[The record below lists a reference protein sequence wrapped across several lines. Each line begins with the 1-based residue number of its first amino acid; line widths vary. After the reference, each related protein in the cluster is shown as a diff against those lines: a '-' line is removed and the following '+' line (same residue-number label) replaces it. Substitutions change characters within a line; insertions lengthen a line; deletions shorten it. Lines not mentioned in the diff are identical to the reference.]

1 MLKQKKSFYD
11 KYLKYKLK
19 YELLKNQKGGLVM
32 SDLRP
37 DKFHDILEKHFQKY
51 PQFDEILQNSEPQI
65 DLSFLETDDYNKIYD
80 DLFKIIITDKIY
92 NQKFVDSSGNEF
104 YNKEG
109 MHNYHIQLCAL
120 IMMNYV
126 IEFEL
131 FSIVHNFKKYNIK
144 DESCLNNNLPLVF
157 DGSKE
162 YRYYKPILEKNVC
175 TNLIFQFVVTLDELF
190 YEFMDILVRKIA
202 FSVKETTDI
211 IYERIVPI
219 NYKDHK
225 EKYDFIYVDWKDRIN
240 NLLTEE
246 TIINGK
252 IYYIDKKTNYSSS
265 YKPYPLINIAIE
277 ESMIEISKGN
287 KYIADGLGFYSF
299 MHLDKK
305 DTVSNHF
312 GSCITSSIL
321 ELYFAARLH
330 VHANNLILS
339 MEKASSEMTQHNIWK
354 KTQNN
359 KKILIPILSHWST
372 QFNFQSKTIK
382 LRSIIGVSKYD
393 SSYEPYEHVDD
404 IYFSSN
410 DKLRM
415 CLLFLLPIFDSYLKY
430 IEALHE
436 GPVKNYIEFFIN
448 KKADYIEK
456 LFDKIIV
463 PQKKIRFYGIEFD
476 LSDAK
481 NELDRFKDIITH
493 PQYRI
498 SNADCKLFVSA
509 NKKLKIRSDNL
520 SDNEIKSIIIF
531 AIAREKDRIRNS
543 FLSALNEKVYY
554 NNECCYQFYE
564 DESEDSN
571 YTIIRL
577 SDIDENFNKLYIYYK
592 IHRISKILQDKYYPT
607 RISLK
612 HGLTAAAVLRYS

>member
-1 MLKQKKSFYD
+1 MLKQKKSFHD

-32 SDLRP
+32 SDDRTG
-37 DKFHDILEKHFQKY
+37 KFHDLLEKHFQKY
-51 PQFDEILQNSEPQI
+51 PQFDKILQNSEPQI
-65 DLSFLETDDYNKIYD
+65 DLDFLKTDDYNKIYD

-92 NQKFVDSSGNEF
+92 NQKFIDSSGNEF

-120 IMMNYV
+120 ITMNFL

-144 DESCLNNNLPLVF
+144 NDSCVNNNLPLIF
-157 DGSKE
+157 DSHEGSQE
-162 YRYYKPILEKNVC
+162 YRYYKPMYDSSS
-175 TNLIFQFVVTLDELF
+175 LIFQFESIDDLF
-190 YEFMDILVRKIA
+190 YEFMDILVKKIA
-202 FSVKETTDI
+202 SSTNQSIDI

-225 EKYDFIYVDWKDRIN
+225 QKYDFIYVDWKDRII

-252 IYYIDKKTNYSSS
+252 IYYIDKKTNNRSSI
-265 YKPYPLINIAIE
+265 KPHPFINIAIE
-277 ESMIEISKGN
+277 ESLIEINKEN

-299 MHLDKK
+299 MYLDKK
-305 DTVSNHF
+305 DTVSDHF

-330 VHANNLILS
+330 VHANNLILN
-339 MEKASSEMTQHNIWK
+339 MEKRSSETQHSIWK

-359 KKILIPILSHWST
+359 KKISILALSHWST
-372 QFNFQSKTIK
+372 EFNFQSKTIK
-382 LRSIIGVSKYD
+382 LRSAVGLSQVD
-393 SSYEPYEHVDD
+393 SSEEPFEHVGKA
-404 IYFSSN
+404 YFSSN

-415 CLLFLLPIFDSYLKY
+415 CLLLLLPIFDSYLKY
-430 IEALHE
+430 IEPLQE
-436 GPVKNYIEFFIN
+436 GPVKNYIEYFIN

-463 PQKKIRFYGIEFD
+463 PQKKIRFYGIDFD

-481 NELDRFKDIITH
+481 NELNRIKDINTH
-493 PQYRI
+493 PQYSI
-498 SNADCKLFVSA
+498 DNAACKLFVSA

-531 AIAREKDRIRNS
+531 AIAREKDKIRNS
-543 FLSALNEKVYY
+543 FLSALNSQVYY
-554 NNECCYQFYE
+554 YNECCYKFYE
-564 DESEDSN
+564 DISDDTNNN
-571 YTIIRL
+571 YTIIKL
-577 SDIDENFNKLYIYYK
+577 SDIDENFNKLYIHYK
-592 IHRISKILQDKYYPT
+592 IHKISKNLQYSYYST
-607 RISLK
+607 HARGSISL
-612 HGLTAAAVLRYS
+612 

>member
-1 MLKQKKSFYD
+1 MLKQKKSFYN

-19 YELLKNQKGGLVM
+19 YKLLKNQKGGLVM
-32 SDLRP
+32 SDDRP

-126 IEFEL
+126 IECEL

-144 DESCLNNNLPLVF
+144 DDSCLNNNLPIIF
-157 DGSKE
+157 NGSQE
-162 YRYYKPILEKNVC
+162 YRYYKSI
-175 TNLIFQFVVTLDELF
+175 TTYSDMIFQFVCTLDDLF
-190 YEFMDILVRKIA
+190 YNFMDILVKKIA
-202 FSVKETTDI
+202 SYANETTGI

-219 NYKDHK
+219 NHKDHK

-265 YKPYPLINIAIE
+265 DKPYPLINIAIE

-305 DTVSNHF
+305 DTVSDHY
-312 GSCITSSIL
+312 GSCITSSIF

-339 MEKASSEMTQHNIWK
+339 MEKASSEMTQHGIWK

-382 LRSIIGVSKYD
+382 LRSTIGTSQYD
-393 SSYEPYEHVDD
+393 SSYEPYEHVGD

-415 CLLFLLPIFDSYLKY
+415 CLLLLLPIFDSYLKY
-430 IEALHE
+430 IEPLQE
-436 GPVKNYIEFFIN
+436 GPVKKYIEYYIN

-463 PQKKIRFYGIEFD
+463 PQKKIRFYGIDFD

-481 NELDRFKDIITH
+481 NELDRIKDIITH

-498 SNADCKLFVSA
+498 DNAVCKLFVSA

-543 FLSALNEKVYY
+543 FLSALNSQVYY
-554 NNECCYQFYE
+554 NNECCYKIYE
-564 DESEDSN
+564 NISDDTNSN
-571 YTIIRL
+571 YTIIKL
-577 SDIDENFNKLYIYYK
+577 SDIDENFNKLYIHYK
-592 IHRISKILQDKYYPT
+592 IHRISKILQDEYYPT
-607 RISLK
+607 RSSWRYDL
-612 HGLTAAAVLRYS
+612 ASAAVLRYS